1 MVNFKQINYDK
12 SLEAFRYADSSGKRL
27 KLGDFSTSQWL
38 QKENINLDEIKD
50 ISRNYPDLKIFII
63 GKGDSEG
70 FYIYSQKQET
80 CFKFEAEL
88 SLLK

>member
-1 MVNFKQINYDK
+1 MVNFRQISYYK
-12 SLEAFRYADSSGKRL
+12 SLEIFKRADAAGLRM
-27 KLGDFSTSQWL
+27 KLGDFTTSKWL
-38 QKENINLDEIKD
+38 QKENINPDDIKEISK
-50 ISRNYPDLKIFII
+50 NYPDLKIFII
-63 GKGDSEG
+63 GGGDSEG